1 MSSAIVV
8 RDLRKSYDGVE
19 ALRGISFEV
28 TEGEVFGLLGPNGA
42 GKTTTVEI
50 LEGYRSRDGGEAS
63 VLGHDPGNSPRAL
76 RERIGVVL
84 QHSEITPLL
93 TVREAHLL
101 FAGYY
106 AKPRDVDEVVD
117 LVGLAEKRDA
127 RVKTLSGGQK
137 RRLDLGIALVGD
149 PDLVFLDEPTTGF
162 DPAAR
167 RSAWELILAL
177 RALGKTILLTTHY
190 LDEAQ
195 RLADRVAVIRAG
207 KIVSLGHAR
216 RADRRRARDRDPL
229 REGRRTGRDRDG
241 RSDPSTQRSDDRSV
255 GVGGRA
261 RTSRGAAT
269 DARGRLPRPRRSG
282 RRSPRVTLL
291 LHQLTF
297 EQRVFWRSREAAVFI
312 FIFPLLLYAL
322 LGSVYGGEIDGAPAV
337 DVLLA
342 GLFGYGAANTAFAGL
357 AIILVGRREAGVLKR
372 LRATPLPPATYMA
385 AVLLSMLVIFALQ
398 SAGLVALGTLAFGA
412 TTPANWLGFAGAI
425 VLGVACFAGLGLGAA
440 SLIRSAEGVSA
451 VVNVI
456 VLPMAF
462 LSGSFGPT
470 DEYPALLE
478 AVADVLP
485 LTYFLDIVYGVYLDG
500 ESLFA
505 DGKALAVVA
514 AWGVAGLAVALR
526 RFSWMP
532 RER

>member
-1 MSSAIVV
+1 M
-8 RDLRKSYDGVE
+8 
-19 ALRGISFEV
+19 
-28 TEGEVFGLLGPNGA
+28 
-42 GKTTTVEI
+42 
-50 LEGYRSRDGGEAS
+50 
-63 VLGHDPGNSPRAL
+63 
-76 RERIGVVL
+76 
-84 QHSEITPLL
+84 
-93 TVREAHLL
+93 
-101 FAGYY
+101 
-106 AKPRDVDEVVD
+106 
-117 LVGLAEKRDA
+117 
-127 RVKTLSGGQK
+127 
-137 RRLDLGIALVGD
+137 
-149 PDLVFLDEPTTGF
+149 
-162 DPAAR
+162 
-167 RSAWELILAL
+167 
-177 RALGKTILLTTHY
+177 
-190 LDEAQ
+190 
-195 RLADRVAVIRAG
+195 
-207 KIVSLGHAR
+207 
-216 RADRRRARDRDPL
+216 
-229 REGRRTGRDRDG
+229 
-241 RSDPSTQRSDDRSV
+241 
-255 GVGGRA
+255 
-261 RTSRGAAT
+261 
-269 DARGRLPRPRRSG
+269 
-282 RRSPRVTLL
+282 TLL

-322 LGSVYGGEIDGAPAV
+322 LGSVYEGEIDGAPAV